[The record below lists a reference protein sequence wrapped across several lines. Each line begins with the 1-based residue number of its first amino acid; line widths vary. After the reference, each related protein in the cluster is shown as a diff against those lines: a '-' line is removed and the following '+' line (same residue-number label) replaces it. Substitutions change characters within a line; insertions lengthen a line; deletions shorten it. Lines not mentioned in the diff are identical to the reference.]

1 MKKTLLFLL
10 TTFTISAATA
20 QGNNL
25 QFNSVL
31 TMSFESTFTTNDTKT
46 ITVPNG
52 QVLKI
57 TSAHAS
63 HTSTTS
69 YNEEQILG
77 FKEASSSYY
86 TNLTGGI
93 DNSYSMSSNNFPV
106 WLKAGTYNFELNNR
120 QNNGTGTAILTGIY
134 FNIVQ

>member
-31 TMSFESTFTTNDTKT
+31 TMSFESTFTT
-46 ITVPNG
+46 NG